1 MGDFAGG
8 GVALGVWLEYKLAQ
22 IIMCLG
28 VTTCHGS
35 KFVVR
40 EVIRGTET
48 DSFGKAR
55 LL

>member
-1 MGDFAGG
+1 MG
-8 GVALGVWLEYKLAQ
+8 VLLLGSGLSISLLELL
-22 IIMCLG
+22 CLG

-40 EVIRGTET
+40 EVILGTET

>member
-1 MGDFAGG
+1 MSDLGCG
-8 GVALGVWLEYKLAQ
+8 GVALGFWLEYKLAR
-22 IIMCLG
+22 IICLG

-40 EVIRGTET
+40 EVILGTET